1 MVVAAFVAPFLLP
14 ATARFVA
21 TAAKLPD
28 VSLAVI
34 TAEPVERLPTEL
46 KHHLDGH
53 WRVDDTLD
61 PRQLVEAVRGLS
73 QQLGP
78 VERLVGALEQLQVPM
93 AYVREQLGIDGM
105 DTQTAL
111 NVRDKSRM
119 KTVLRAAG
127 IPCARHQLVTNA
139 SEAFAFA
146 EAVGF
151 PLVAKPPA
159 GAGAQA
165 TYRLD
170 DVSALRGWLEA
181 LPPHSDAPG
190 LLEEFLTG
198 EEHTFDSVTV
208 GGQTVF
214 SSIADYLPT
223 PLEVL
228 RQPWIQWTVVLP
240 RELDD
245 PRYDGIWEIGPAALQ
260 ALGVRDALTHMEW
273 FAGRTVQLLFPRW
286 RHGRRVRRS
295 RRCWDMCTTWTSTGS
310 GRSWSSSAGSTRPNA
325 ATPPGLRT
333 CVVRAAAGFAPFM
346 GSTSCSARSGS
357 SSSKRACRMWGN
369 PPRQVMKG
377 RGTSSCGILRPR
389 SSGMPCTASSAGSG
403 WSWSRRSEHCD
414 DLARLP
420 GGDGVFHS
428 SALGR
433 RCDGYWNR

>member
-14 ATARFVA
+14 ATARFVV

-34 TAEPVERLPTEL
+34 TAEPVERLPPEL
-46 KHHLDGH
+46 KQHLDGH
-53 WRVDDTLD
+53 WRVDDPLD

-245 PRYDGIWEIGPAALQ
+245 PRYDGIWEVGPAALR

-273 FAGRTVQLLFPRW
+273 F
-286 RHGRRVRRS
+286 RRP
-295 RRCWDMCTTWTSTGS
+295 DGS
-310 GRSWSSSAGSTRPNA
+310 VAVSEVA
-325 ATPPGLRT
+325 ARPPGAQITSMLGYVHDVDFYRIWAEL
-333 CVVRAAAGFAPFM
+333 VILGRFDPPERRYAAGTAYLR
-346 GSTSCSARSGS
+346 G
-357 SSSKRACRMWGN
+357 
-369 PPRQVMKG
+369 QG
-377 RGTSSCGILRPR
+377 RGRV
-389 SSGMPCTASSAGSG
+389 ASVRGVDALQRELGQLVV
-403 WSWSRRSEHCD
+403 E
-414 DLARLP
+414 ARLP
-420 GGDGVFHS
+420 ELGQPAS
-428 SALGR
+428 SGYEGEGYVIVRDRHTEVVRDALR
-433 RCDGYWNR
+433 RIISGIRVELVEAQ